1 MMASLPQLLIL
12 LAVLV
17 LPVLVFGPVA
27 RKAGFSVWWS
37 LLMII
42 PFVNI
47 AVIWAFAFMQWPAGN
62 GRNR

>member
-1 MMASLPQLLIL
+1 MMVSLTQLLIL

-42 PFVNI
+42 PVVNI
-47 AVIWAFAFMQWPAGN
+47 ALIWVFAIIQWPAGN
-62 GRNR
+62 GRNG